1 MFQNTL
7 IRNYIFQLK
16 RRFRI
21 LQSSNFLDYRIQPTR
36 SPLT

>member
-1 MFQNTL
+1 
-7 IRNYIFQLK
+7 
-16 RRFRI
+16 